1 MFGVR
6 GPEPAMAEY
15 DFIIVGAGSAGCVL
29 ANRLS
34 ANGRF
39 TVLLLEAGGSDLNF
53 WIWMPIGYGK
63 TFYKPSVN
71 WMYHTEPDPALN
83 GRVSYWPR
91 GKVLGGSS
99 SINAM
104 VYIRGQPRDF
114 EDWKAMGNPGW
125 GWDDVLPYFRKSE
138 TNDRGGDAWRGDS
151 GPVHVAT
158 MDRDLHPLCH
168 DFIEAGQQ
176 LQMPHNR
183 DFNGATQEGV
193 GTYQNTARGGMRMS
207 AARAYLRPA
216 ARRRNLHTVTNA
228 LAERVVFDG
237 RTAVGV
243 TYRRNGALHTAR
255 ARHEVILSAGA
266 VNSPQLLQLSGVGP
280 GALLQAKGIEVVQ
293 HSAGVGSHLQDHL
306 GIDHLYRSK
315 VPTLNNQLH
324 PWYGKLWHGLR
335 YVLTRRGPLS
345 LGVNQ
350 AGGFVRSRP
359 GLDQPNMQL
368 FFSPVSYTKAPPG
381 KRPLMNPDPFPG
393 FLLGAQPTR
402 PTSWGHLEIRS
413 ADPADAPA
421 IHPNYM
427 TTEHDIR
434 EMLEGVRIMRRFADT
449 PALSRVIA
457 EEIAPGPGVQTDED
471 LIADCRA
478 RAGTVFHPVSTCRM
492 GPDASRDV
500 VDARLRVHGMGGLR
514 VVDASIFPTLTSGN
528 TNAPAIMV
536 GEKGAD
542 MILEDCGVG
551 GSCQGRS

>member
-1 MFGVR
+1 MT
-6 GPEPAMAEY
+6 EY

-34 ANGRF
+34 ADGRF
-39 TVLLLEAGGSDLNF
+39 SVLLLEAGGSDLNF

-71 WMYHTEPDPALN
+71 WMYHTEPESALN

-104 VYIRGQPRDF
+104 VYIRGQARDF
-114 EDWKAMGNPGW
+114 DEWKAMGNPGW
-125 GWDDVLPYFRKSE
+125 GWEDVLPYFRKSE
-138 TNDRGGDAWRGDS
+138 TNDRGGDAFRGDS
-151 GPVHVAT
+151 GPVHIAT

-168 DFIEAGQQ
+168 DFIAAGKE
-176 LQMPHNR
+176 LQFPHNP
-183 DFNGATQEGV
+183 DFNGAGQEGV
-193 GTYQNTARGGMRMS
+193 GTYQNTAKGGMRMS
-207 AARAYLRPA
+207 TARAYLRPA
-216 ARRRNLHTVTNA
+216 RHRANLRIETHA
-228 LAERVVFDG
+228 LAERVLFEG
-237 RTAVGV
+237 RRAVGLR
-243 TYRRNGALHTAR
+243 YRKNGQVVEAR
-255 ARHEVILSAGA
+255 ARHEVIVSAGA
-266 VNSPQLLQLSGVGP
+266 VNSPQLLQLSGIGP
-280 GALLQAKGIEVVQ
+280 GALLAAKGVEVV
-293 HSAGVGSHLQDHL
+293 HALDGVGRNLQDHL
-306 GIDHLYRSK
+306 GLDYLYRSR
-315 VPTLNNQLH
+315 VPTLNNQLY

-359 GLDQPNMQL
+359 GLAHPNMQL

-393 FLLGAQPTR
+393 FLLGLQPTR
-402 PTSWGHLEIRS
+402 PTSRGHLEIRS
-413 ADPADAPA
+413 ADPSEAPA
-421 IHPNYM
+421 IHPNYLA
-427 TTEHDIR
+427 TDIDIQ
-434 EMLEGVRIMRRFADT
+434 EMLEGARLMRRFAEA
-449 PALSRVIA
+449 PSLARLIEA
-457 EEIAPGPGVQTDED
+457 ELLPGPHVRSEDD
-471 LIADCRA
+471 LIADIRN